1 MIYRAIVVFGVQVA
15 PTQLEMEP
23 CVLAGKTLMQHLVLE
38 DCSVSGGAAGVA
50 QLLSHLQIMQQL
62 THLNLWCSLT
72 DVDVG
77 SDSGGESEPEAVTR
91 DEDVTPPAS
100 AYSAL
105 TASTKLQL
113 LDIRSCALPTGVWQ
127 HMFPVGRQLPYLT
140 SLDISGVTQEPTG
153 TYAPAPEGRLLVR
166 CCTGLQDLEMQRLQY
181 SAEQL
186 PALQGLNRLLRLSLH
201 VDDAAAFTNLCQLT
215 GLRGLN
221 VTASDETD
229 ELLFQLTQLQQLT
242 GLFFN
247 KQLDDWIEL
256 ICEVG
261 EPLPAGPLMPPN
273 MQGLVEVG
281 LEHSWLLVASP
292 NSGFLYALL
301 ELPCQVCHLL
311 LTSVVHMLRQYVC
324 LTSLCSKNGF
334 VAWVPHLMFDIV
346 ACRVPTISPSGVK
359 F

>member
-1 MIYRAIVVFGVQVA
+1 
-15 PTQLEMEP
+15 
-23 CVLAGKTLMQHLVLE
+23 
-38 DCSVSGGAAGVA
+38 
-50 QLLSHLQIMQQL
+50 
-62 THLNLWCSLT
+62 
-72 DVDVG
+72 
-77 SDSGGESEPEAVTR
+77 
-91 DEDVTPPAS
+91 
-100 AYSAL
+100 
-105 TASTKLQL
+105 
-113 LDIRSCALPTGVWQ
+113 
-127 HMFPVGRQLPYLT
+127 
-140 SLDISGVTQEPTG
+140 
-153 TYAPAPEGRLLVR
+153 
-166 CCTGLQDLEMQRLQY
+166 MQRLQY

-186 PALQGLNRLLRLSLH
+186 PALQELNRLLRLSLH

-247 KQLDDWIEL
+247 KQLDDRIEL

-261 EPLPAGPLMPPN
+261 EPLPAGPLMPSN

-334 VAWVPHLMFDIV
+334 VAWVPRLMFDIV
-346 ACRVPTISPSGVK
+346 ACRAPTISPSGVK